1 MTAYFGRFPVTRARV
16 HITASQSDRVS
27 NGVSFGDGGPRCRIS
42 VGRHSTL
49 AALYNDWV
57 LTHEMIH
64 FSFPSVEDRHRW
76 IEEGIA
82 TYVEPIARASV
93 GILTAERVW
102 ADMLQNMS
110 QGLPRAGDRGLDQTH
125 TWARTYWG
133 GALFCLVAD
142 VEIRKRTGNSKGLR
156 DALCAINRAGGTIDV
171 DWSLERA
178 FAIGDK
184 ATDGGTLMELYG
196 RMAPGPVTVDLPQM
210 WTQLRVVSTGQRVV
224 LDDHAPWAAIR
235 SAFVRSQGDRI
246 TFMKKKMK
254 IQLRQVSTS
263 TTEATLRVHKVLI
276 DRPVETGG
284 ADRGPTGGELF
295 LAAVGGCFMS
305 TLLAAIRAGE
315 AEVSD
320 VHTEVIGTLA
330 ESPARFSAIQLH
342 VTIDSLDRE
351 LIEQVVEI
359 AEQPAS

>member
-1 MTAYFGRFPVTRARV
+1 MAVTLCLGFANHQLDSTGSAVETEVNINRRVMLGRLLGGSAAIELRAAGNSESVEVGGSTLDVEIDSDTFQLSRTALLDWVMRSAKAVTAYFGRFPVARARV
-16 HITASQSDRVS
+16 HITASQFDRVS

-110 QGLPRAGDRGLDQTH
+110 QGLPQAGDRGLDQTH

-156 DALCAINRAGGTIDV
+156 DALRAINRAGGTIDV

-196 RMAPGPVTVDLPQM
+196 RMASGPVTVDLPQM
-210 WTQLRVVSTGQRVV
+210 WTQLGVVSTGQRVA

-235 SAFVRSQGDRI
+235 SGI
-246 TFMKKKMK
+246 
-254 IQLRQVSTS
+254 
-263 TTEATLRVHKVLI
+263 
-276 DRPVETGG
+276 
-284 ADRGPTGGELF
+284 
-295 LAAVGGCFMS
+295 C
-305 TLLAAIRAGE
+305 
-315 AEVSD
+315 
-320 VHTEVIGTLA
+320 
-330 ESPARFSAIQLH
+330 
-342 VTIDSLDRE
+342 
-351 LIEQVVEI
+351 
-359 AEQPAS
+359 

>member
-1 MTAYFGRFPVTRARV
+1 MAVTLCPGFANHQLDSTGSAVETEVNINRRVMLGRLLGGSAAIELRAAGNSESVEVGGSTLDVEIDSDTFQLSRTALLDWVMRSAKAVTAYFGRFPVARARV
-16 HITASQSDRVS
+16 HITASQFDRVS

-110 QGLPRAGDRGLDQTH
+110 QGLPQAGDRGLDQTH

-142 VEIRKRTGNSKGLR
+142 VEIRRRTGNSKGLR
-156 DALCAINRAGGTIDV
+156 DALRAINRAGGTIDV

-196 RMAPGPVTVDLPQM
+196 HMATKPGTVDLPLM
-210 WTQLRVVSTGQRVV
+210 WTQLGVVSTGQAVV

-235 SAFVRSQGDRI
+235 SGI
-246 TFMKKKMK
+246 
-254 IQLRQVSTS
+254 
-263 TTEATLRVHKVLI
+263 
-276 DRPVETGG
+276 
-284 ADRGPTGGELF
+284 
-295 LAAVGGCFMS
+295 C
-305 TLLAAIRAGE
+305 
-315 AEVSD
+315 
-320 VHTEVIGTLA
+320 
-330 ESPARFSAIQLH
+330 
-342 VTIDSLDRE
+342 
-351 LIEQVVEI
+351 
-359 AEQPAS
+359 